1 MKIVDTVESQEEEM
15 QTQPKILILGLLVLK
30 PEFYLWNVVEDMLGV
45 HHIHR
50 MLGVHHIHRPF
61 ENQKINQTQ
70 SS

>member
-1 MKIVDTVESQEEEM
+1 MKIVDTVESQEEET

-45 HHIHR
+45 N
-50 MLGVHHIHRPF
+50 HIHRPF

>member
-1 MKIVDTVESQEEEM
+1 MKIVDTVESQEEET

-50 MLGVHHIHRPF
+50 PF